1 MAEEKKFFP
10 AIYFLNKILIVAK
23 MVDYRMKLATK
34 AKGVTELAFYQKRKR
49 IMVPLPV

>member
-23 MVDYRMKLATK
+23 IPITVKTIQIL
-34 AKGVTELAFYQKRKR
+34 FS
-49 IMVPLPV
+49 

>member
-1 MAEEKKFFP
+1 
-10 AIYFLNKILIVAK
+10 

-49 IMVPLPV
+49 IKIGRAHV

>member
-1 MAEEKKFFP
+1 
-10 AIYFLNKILIVAK
+10 

-49 IMVPLPV
+49 IMVPLQV